1 MRRSEGV
8 LGVLLLPIRIPLR
21 VLGGLGD
28 VAGTIDR
35 RAAQLQQ
42 AVVALQ
48 APLESIDG
56 KVTVLEDSLSERLD
70 AVRVDLGNR
79 IGELEE
85 RLVAMLPQ
93 LERIAGDLEDTTKLL
108 PDPAAG
114 PMARL
119 RDTFSSS

>member
-1 MRRSEGV
+1 MGRSEAV

-79 IGELEE
+79 MGELEE
-85 RLVAMLPQ
+85 RLVAMHPQ
-93 LERIAGDLEDTTKLL
+93 LERIAGDLEDTAKLL
-108 PDPAAG
+108 PDPTSG

-119 RDTFSSS
+119 RDTFTSS

>member
-1 MRRSEGV
+1 MRRSEAV

-114 PMARL
+114 PLARL